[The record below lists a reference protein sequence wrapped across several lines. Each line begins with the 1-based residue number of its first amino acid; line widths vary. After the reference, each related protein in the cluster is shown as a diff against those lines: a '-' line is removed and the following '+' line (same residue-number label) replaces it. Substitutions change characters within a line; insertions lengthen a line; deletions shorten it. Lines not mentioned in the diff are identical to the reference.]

1 MVKYAEAEERL
12 FKNIFV
18 CKKCKSKVRAPN
30 MKVIAGKI
38 KCRNCNSSLLRPKRK
53 K

>member
-1 MVKYAEAEERL
+1 MAKFAETESRI

-18 CKKCKSKVRAPN
+18 CRNCKSRIRANN

-38 KCRNCNSSLLRPKRK
+38 KCRKCDSKSFRPVRK